1 MNHFGSALAACG
13 GREAAAAAALRA
25 ESRGDILTLRTIRL
39 DKPLTAV
46 VEWYQSCLNP
56 KTVAAIV

>member
-25 ESRGDILTLRTIRL
+25 ASRGDILTFVPSASTNL
-39 DKPLTAV
+39 
-46 VEWYQSCLNP
+46 
-56 KTVAAIV
+56 